1 MQEANVFDFQAVAM
15 KFTEALTDRDYSG
28 AYILLST
35 EYQNS
40 MNADQLKEEF
50 EKIVPPDWG
59 DTGHIHIGT
68 ILDDWPDKQPSDLG
82 WVYVSIGGDVY
93 SEGLTLVLMSENGNA
108 RVREVQFGRP

>member
-1 MQEANVFDFQAVAM
+1 LRAPDCAGHPLNVFLIKVIA
-15 KFTEALTDRDYSG
+15 E
-28 AYILLST
+28 
-35 EYQNS
+35 
-40 MNADQLKEEF
+40 
-50 EKIVPPDWG
+50 WG
-59 DTGHIHIGT
+59 DTGPIEIGT

>member
-1 MQEANVFDFQAVAM
+1 
-15 KFTEALTDRDYSG
+15 
-28 AYILLST
+28 
-35 EYQNS
+35 

-50 EKIVPPDWG
+50 EKIVPPDGG
-59 DTGHIHIGT
+59 DTGPIEIGT
-68 ILDDWPDKQPSDLG
+68 IWDDWPDKQPSDLG

>member
-1 MQEANVFDFQAVAM
+1 M
-15 KFTEALTDRDYSG
+15 KFTEALTDRGRSG

-35 EYQNS
+35 EYHNS

-59 DTGHIHIGT
+59 DIGQIEIGT
-68 ILDDWPDKQPSDLG
+68 VVDDGPDKQPSDLG
-82 WVYVSIGGDVY
+82 WVYVSIGGEVH

-108 RVREVQFGRP
+108 RVREVEFGRP